1 MRDQLLILT
10 SVASLFCVTASAAE
24 WFVSPDGTDADG
36 RGAETEPFR
45 TINYAVGK
53 ASANDTI
60 ILLPG
65 DHVEG
70 STSEGDV
77 DMTSYPDWESSKVIH
92 TGDDY
97 CEFELVYPAFAAAGK
112 MTCHVT
118 LKRGERF
125 FRCDVGFEHPD
136 RFRRDFRAGPG
147 IDLEPKRD
155 HKGVLVEEPGL
166 VSLFEDPK
174 GANGSTMEAI
184 FVADPSEVEVM
195 TNHMNCRVLA
205 FKKPN
210 FTYWAGASWSLAGE
224 ITTPD
229 QWHECVR
236 SFQRKV
242 KAERGAK

>member
-77 DMTSYPDWESSKVIH
+77 GLCRANVTKTLTIRSKNGRASRDTTRIVGAYA
-92 TGDDY
+92 TGSGYSDP
-97 CEFELVYPAFAAAGK
+97 FGIGTGAIRGLRFASEASGSRVEGI
-112 MTCHVT
+112 TFY
-118 LKRGERF
+118 RGATAT
-125 FRCDVGFEHPD
+125 DTTNIADGGGGALISGDGTKVGFVDCAFVEC
-136 RFRRDFRAGPG
+136 RARR
-147 IDLEPKRD
+147 
-155 HKGVLVEEPGL
+155 
-166 VSLFEDPK
+166 
-174 GANGSTMEAI
+174 GS
-184 FVADPSEVEVM
+184 
-195 TNHMNCRVLA
+195 C
-205 FKKPN
+205 
-210 FTYWAGASWSLAGE
+210 GLAGG
-224 ITTPD
+224 
-229 QWHECVR
+229 WHVHR
-236 SFQRKV
+236 QFHQDK
-242 KAERGAK
+242 ERMKLSGCF